1 MERLLQ
7 QAQGTQSQLTLHGWH
22 LPLSMFPLG
31 SQHRMCLAMPRSSTE
46 LGLPEYLSLQVTP
59 ELYLLSVGICG
70 LAHLQ
75 PSEGHLEKCLGVTF
89 PLD

>member
-1 MERLLQ
+1 
-7 QAQGTQSQLTLHGWH
+7 
-22 LPLSMFPLG
+22 MFPLG

-59 ELYLLSVGICG
+59 ELYLLSVEYPFHEHGICG

-75 PSEGHLEKCLGVTF
+75 PSEGHLEKCLDVTF
-89 PLD
+89 PLDIALTPRSY